1 MATLTEAQLQSALH
15 TLYEK
20 NTSTPDETSSD
31 YLVRRGLLNTA
42 IEKWGDK
49 AQSDNMRWRQLFT
62 TGSITTNGTST
73 VSLPSDFIEP
83 ASLLKITE
91 TTGDVYYDFVSPE
104 KVLSTLRDDSS
115 SYIYHITG
123 SPGSYTLNI
132 NPTPATGKTGT
143 ITYYKSPTLL
153 SSTSSVTEIPKPYFL
168 IYDALSALFEEE
180 RPDLSNKYLQMA
192 ADLMKA
198 MVIDNDLLPQDA
210 DNTIN
215 SPSMEYRGVVFGK

>member
-1 MATLTEAQLQSALH
+1 MAALTEAQLQSALH

-20 NTSTPDETSSD
+20 NTSVPADTSSD
-31 YLVRRGLLNTA
+31 YLTRRGLLNAA

-49 AQSDNMRWRQLFT
+49 AHADNMRWRQLFT
-62 TGSITTNGTST
+62 TSSITTSGTST
-73 VSLPSDFIEP
+73 ISLPSDFIEP
-83 ASLLKITE
+83 SSLLKITE
-91 TTGDVYYDFVSPE
+91 TTGDIYYDFVPPE
-104 KVLSTLRDDSS
+104 KVLSTLRDDASQ
-115 SYIYHITG
+115 YIYYITG

-132 NPTPATGKTGT
+132 NPTPAAGKTGS
-143 ITYYKSPTLL
+143 ITYYKSPTTLTTT
-153 SSTSSVTEIPKPYFL
+153 SSTTEIPKPYFL

-210 DNTIN
+210 ENTIS
-215 SPSMEYRGVVFGK
+215 SPSHEYRGVVFGK